1 MKKSLT
7 IILTVLLTASI
18 LTGCAVQA
26 APPKQNDIPQESI
39 EPAKAQPAAPISE
52 PSSPTIPKDQSLAYK
67 KLTAYKTENYS
78 TRSVADFNAALVSDP
93 DSLGELLAAN
103 AAVRLSPDDENYDFI
118 TTTMQHSLNELYCE
132 HMGEQVAYFTVISKE
147 SRPYTDELG
156 EIWYYFICSA
166 TLQLDYSIKMPEL
179 LTIAERD
186 NTFLTFKEEM
196 QNYLDGLSEAEI
208 TGGNF
213 RAMLTEK
220 IAEITDKLSTEKM
233 RLSCGDIM
241 IEIMDS

>member
-7 IILTVLLTASI
+7 IILTALLTASI

-26 APPKQNDIPQESI
+26 APPKQNDIPQENI
-39 EPAKAQPAAPISE
+39 EPAKAQTTIE
-52 PSSPTIPKDQSLAYK
+52 PTSPTVPKDQSAAYK
-67 KLTAYKTENYS
+67 KLTAYKTENYL
-78 TRSVADFNAALVSDP
+78 TQSVAEFNAALVSDP

-147 SRPYTDELG
+147 SRPYTDEFE
-156 EIWYYFICSA
+156 EIWYNFVCSA
-166 TLQLDYSIKMPEL
+166 TLQLDYSIKVPEL

-186 NTFLTFKEEM
+186 SAFLTFKEEM
-196 QNYLDGLSEAEI
+196 QDYLDGLSEAEI
-208 TGGNF
+208 TGGDF

-220 IAEITDKLSTEKM
+220 TAEITNRLSTEKM
-233 RLSCGDIM
+233 QLSCNDIM